1 MPSQT
6 SLGAGVLQ
14 TAMRISVSIGLAI
27 SSGVYGSALST
38 PQGSANITFAF
49 ERAYLCSIVFAGVGC
64 LFIPFM
70 RIGKQGGSRKPMT
83 PSIETAVNR
92 PRTGESTYRDVE
104 CQTSYDAEFAFGQ
117 SNGSSDTIS
126 VACTYGSEESY
137 FPRWSWE
144 EEREWSDQRHRSVGE
159 ENVVYEVCVKCLEER
174 KVAVSTNGD
183 GNGQGFGVHGYHGE
197 RRKNPMKNPP
207 PSLVDEPRGSGPGG
221 GGWL

>member
-1 MPSQT
+1 MPSQA

-83 PSIETAVNR
+83 PS
-92 PRTGESTYRDVE
+92 TYRDVE
-104 CQTSYDAEFAFGQ
+104 CQTSYDPDFAFGE

-174 KVAVSTNGD
+174 KVAISTNGD
-183 GNGQGFGVHGYHGE
+183 GNGQGFGIHGYHGE

-207 PSLVDEPRGSGPGG
+207 PSLVVEPRGSGPGG